1 MKNKIMRG
9 VALGFGM
16 IGLVLMLYCI
26 CNENGSSYLLA
37 LALLCTTIGN
47 FVNMMICKKQK

>member
-1 MKNKIMRG
+1 MKNKIIRG

-16 IGLVLMLYCI
+16 IGLVLVLYCV
-26 CNENGSSYLLA
+26 CNENESSYLLA